1 MANVFINEFHYDN
14 DGADT
19 GEFIEIAGPAGTDL
33 VGWSLALY
41 NGTSSQRS
49 VYNTINLS
57 GTIPDQDNGFG
68 TLSFAAPGLQNGEP
82 DGFALVDNNDSV
94 VQFLSYEGSFTA
106 ASGPATGTTSTDVGV
121 SEPGSTPVGFSLQLT
136 GTGTMS
142 EDFSWNS
149 PADDTPG
156 AVNDGQTFSGGSNA
170 GTNILINEIDADQTG
185 TDSAEFIELYDGGTG
200 NTSLDNR
207 VVVLYNGSNDTVYDA
222 IDLDG
227 QSTDANGYFVIGS
240 DNVPNVDLVAFTTN
254 GLQNGADAVALYTGS
269 ASDFPDGTAVTTD
282 NLIDAIVY
290 DTNDADDAGLLPL
303 LNSGEPQVDE
313 AGGANG
319 STGDS
324 LQRIPNGNGGLR
336 NTRSYQ
342 ALSPTP
348 GAENTQPPT
357 QTVTIPTIQ
366 GAAHTSPL
374 LGESVTTTGIVTAV
388 DSNGFYLQDP
398 TGDGDIA
405 TSDAIFVFTSSAAS
419 VNVGDQ
425 AQVEGTVSEFTPG
438 GQSSDN
444 LSITQISSPT
454 ITTLSTGNALPA
466 AIIIGTGGRIPPS
479 ENIDDDAFASFDPTT
494 DGIDF
499 FESLEAMRVTAQD
512 TVAVAPTNRFG
523 EIFTVVDNG
532 ASATGLSDRGTL
544 NISPDDFN
552 PEKVQINE
560 DSGIFDFAFPDVN
573 TGASLGDVTGV
584 VSYSFGN
591 FEILPT
597 EVFSANQPST
607 LQPEST
613 TLDGT
618 GNQLTIATYNVL
630 NLDPNDGD
638 GDTDVADGRFQD
650 IAQQIVNNLNTPD
663 IIGLQEVQDNNG
675 SVNDG
680 TTAADQTLQTL
691 VDAIANSGGPGYEFI
706 DNTFIT
712 NNASGGQPG
721 GNIRT
726 AFLYDPNRVSLVD
739 GSVQPIGSQAP
750 GATFNGARLPL
761 VATFDF
767 NNQEVTVIDNHF
779 SSKGGSAPIF
789 GVEQNF
795 ADRQEDPTVNG
806 SLDERREQA
815 QTVND
820 FVDGLLA
827 NDADDNIVVLGDL
840 NEFEFVSPLQILA
853 GTTESSNGGQ
863 DTVSGGAAVLSN
875 LINTIPEDERYSFI
889 FQGNSQE
896 LDHIL
901 VSDSLLTD
909 AEIDIVHVNSE
920 FVNQASDHDPVLAR
934 LTLAPVNQAPVAVN
948 DSTTAAQGSDKTIFA
963 TYLLAN
969 DTDANGD
976 VLSIIGVNNATN
988 ATVALDTNGD
998 IIFTPDAGFSGTA
1011 NFDYTIDDSN
1021 GGIATAAVTVEVG
1034 TNLNSGNGK
1043 DSLSGTPGDDNLNG
1057 GNGKDTLNGGAGND
1071 TLVGG
1076 NGADNLTGGLGDD
1089 ILTGG
1094 KSGDIFILAVGEGTD
1109 TITDFGDGPDAIGL
1123 TGGVTF
1129 NDLSFSGNDIIV
1141 TGSNEILAI
1150 LTDVDTTTLSSGN
1163 FTLV

>member
-1 MANVFINEFHYDN
+1 MADVFINEFHYDN

-19 GEFIEIAGPAGTDL
+19 GEFIEIAGAAGTNL
-33 VGWSLALY
+33 TGWSIVLY
-41 NGTSSQRS
+41 NGNGGAT
-49 VYNTINLS
+49 YNTVNLS
-57 GTIPDQDNGFG
+57 STIPDQSNGFG
-68 TLSFAAPGLQNGEP
+68 TVVVNYPSNGIQNGSP
-82 DGFALVDNNDSV
+82 DGIALVDSSSNV

-106 ASGPATGTTSTDVGV
+106 ADGPAAGMTSTDVGV

-156 AVNDGQTFSGGSNA
+156 AVNDGQTFSGGSNP

-185 TDSAEFIELYDGGTG
+185 TDSAEFIELYDGGAG

-240 DNVPNVDLVAFTTN
+240 DNVPNVDLVEFTTN

-290 DTNDADDAGLLPL
+290 DTDDADDAGLLPL

-336 NTRSYQ
+336 NTSSYQ

-438 GQSSDN
+438 GQSSGN

-499 FESLEAMRVTAQD
+499 FESLEAMRVTAQNP
-512 TVAVAPTNRFG
+512 VAVAPTNGFG

-532 ASATGLSDRGTL
+532 TNATGLSDRGTL

-560 DSGIFDFAFPDVN
+560 DTGIFDFDLPDVN

-597 EVFSANQPST
+597 QAFGVSQSST
-607 LQPEST
+607 LSPEST
-613 TLDGT
+613 ALNGT
-618 GNQLTIATYNVL
+618 ANQLTVATYNVL
-630 NLDPNDGD
+630 NLDPNDSD
-638 GDTDVADGRFQD
+638 GDTDVADGRFD
-650 IAQQIVNNLNTPD
+650 AIAGQIVNNLNTPD
-663 IIGLQEVQDNNG
+663 IIGLQEVQDNSG

-691 VDAIANSGGPGYEFI
+691 VSAIATAGGPGYEFI

-750 GATFNGARLPL
+750 GETFNGARLPL

-767 NNQEVTVIDNHF
+767 NGQEVTVIDNHF

-815 QTVND
+815 QAVND

-827 NDADDNIVVLGDL
+827 NDANDKIAVLGDL

-853 GTTESSNGGQ
+853 GNTISTDGGQ
-863 DTVSGGAAVLSN
+863 NTAPGSTPVLTN

-889 FQGNSQE
+889 FQGNSQQ

-901 VSDSLLTD
+901 VSDSLVPS
-909 AEIDIVHVNSE
+909 AEIDIVHVNTE
-920 FVNQASDHDPVLAR
+920 FVSPASDHDPVVAA

-976 VLSIIGVNNATN
+976 VLSITGVNNATN

-1150 LTDVDTTTLSSGN
+1150 VTDVDTTTLSSSN